1 MFVDMAML
9 VHAQGEIIDNIEA
22 NCNSTKDYVIKAE
35 KKLISAKTEHIAYKK
50 VIRFNV
56 EILI

>member
-22 NCNSTKDYVIKAE
+22 NVNATKSYVSKAE
-35 KKLISAKTEHIAYKK
+35 TKLISARNNYLAYRK
-50 VIRFNV
+50 VNFAF
-56 EILI
+56 ILG